1 MSTYARF
8 WGSLVKIFLGVV
20 GTLLVA
26 SWFWVSSATSSA
38 PTVPRPE
45 TGNVVPFN
53 NHGKTVY
60 VTQFEDRFVAWCPAV
75 IALVILVGV
84 LSKKWI
90 AMAEKR

>member
-1 MSTYARF
+1 MKTSKNWLVTALKNALA
-8 WGSLVKIFLGVV
+8 GSGL
-20 GTLLVA
+20 LLVA
-26 SWFWVSSATSSA
+26 GWFWVSSTTSSA

-60 VTQFEDRFVAWCPAV
+60 VTKFEDRFVVWCPVGVAV
-75 IALVILVGV
+75 LILIGV

-90 AMAEKR
+90 SSRD